1 MNSSTQIQSTRYV
14 VKIMNTNLDFFFFA
28 ELISTLLSNFIAW
41 SFRPRLSADCYMCYF
56 PIAVKMSSHTQ
67 IISDNETLNVTSPSS
82 AASIIILYIFVF
94 VPYVIVNRRF
104 LNNEWVRFII
114 LTIFTL
120 TIN

>member
-14 VKIMNTNLDFFFFA
+14 VKIMNTNLNFFFFA

-82 AASIIILYIFVF
+82 AASILLLYIFVF

-104 LNNEWVRFII
+104 LNNE
-114 LTIFTL
+114 
-120 TIN
+120 